1 MMAKKRILILF
12 GILGLAAA
20 FAVGGWLAG
29 KRIESPAD
37 AAARAAAPT
46 PSPIL
51 VPVEK
56 RVLSSNIVTRGTAR
70 FGLPQPISIAPSALK
85 ADTGLI
91 ATLPLPNTQFKEGS
105 VMLTASGRPVF
116 VLQGK
121 TPAYRDLVPGI
132 SGDDVLQLEQGLER
146 LGFAP
151 GRIDG
156 TYDRQTSAAVAKWY
170 KSTGWEPFGPTRDQL
185 AKVRTL
191 ERDWG
196 DARKRKLTAEATVAT
211 AVRAIETAHA
221 TAEGNNRAAAAELA
235 ARMADRRRLME
246 TQKTGTSQTVEA
258 ARVIAEHNNKAAA
271 AEVAAQ
277 VAARAL
283 IALDPRQPKTAREAA
298 DAKLELAKSAARKTQ
313 LEGEMAVQAAELAA
327 QTAERDVRL
336 AAEQLETTEAA
347 VESTRAAVASAR
359 LQGEMAV
366 QSALDALQVAQ
377 LDAKLAAASA
387 NRLAAD
393 LKLAKRKL
401 GVQVP
406 VDEIVFIPAPPV
418 RVHEV
423 TAAVGDPARGSVMSV
438 TDNQLAI
445 DSSLP
450 LDAALLVKPGMP
462 VTIDEQALGV
472 KASGIVKRVANT
484 PGTHGVDGYHIYFEV
499 RVTETSTRLEG
510 FSLRLTIPIK
520 STGGAVT
527 VVPLSALTLA
537 ADGTSRI
544 QVKNNSILEYVVVE
558 PGLSADGYVE
568 VTSLNGTIAPG
579 QLVVVGHKNPDNSI
593 LQ

>member
-1 MMAKKRILILF
+1 MAIKRILILF
-12 GILGLAAA
+12 GVLGFAAI
-20 FAVGGWLAG
+20 FAVGGWLASS
-29 KRIESPAD
+29 RIESPAD
-37 AAARAAAPT
+37 VAARAAPPI

-70 FGLPQPISIAPSALK
+70 FGLPQSISIAPSALK
-85 ADTGLI
+85 TDAGLI
-91 ATLPLPNTQFKEGS
+91 ATLPLPNIQFEEGA
-105 VMLTASGRPVF
+105 VMLTASGRPLF
-116 VLQGK
+116 VLQGE

-156 TYDRQTSAAVAKWY
+156 TYDWQTSAAVAKWY

-196 DARKRKLTAEATVAT
+196 DARKRKLAAANAAAA
-211 AVRAIETAHA
+211 AVRAIETARV

-235 ARMADRRRLME
+235 VRMADRRRLME
-246 TQKTGTSQTVEA
+246 TQKTSTAQTVEA
-258 ARVIAEHNNKAAA
+258 VRAIAEHNNRAAA

-298 DAKLELAKSAARKTQ
+298 DAKLELAKSAVRKTQ
-313 LEGEMAVQAAELAA
+313 LEGELAVQSAELAV
-327 QTAERDVRL
+327 QNAERDARW
-336 AAEQLETTEAA
+336 AAEQLELAEAA
-347 VESTRAAVASAR
+347 VESARATVASAR
-359 LQGEMAV
+359 LQDEMAV
-366 QSALDALQVAQ
+366 QAALDVLQVAKV
-377 LDAKLAAASA
+377 DAKLASDSA
-387 NRLAAD
+387 DRLAAD
-393 LKLAKRKL
+393 LKFARHKL

-423 TAAVGDPARGSVMSV
+423 MAAVGDPARGTVMSV

-462 VTIDEQALGV
+462 VTIDEQALGI
-472 KASGIVKRVANT
+472 KASGVVKRVANT

-527 VVPLSALTLA
+527 VVPISALALA
-537 ADGTSRI
+537 ADGTSRV
-544 QVKNNSILEYVVVE
+544 QVEKNGALEYIVVE
-558 PGLSADGYVE
+558 PGMSADGYVE
-568 VTSLNGTIAPG
+568 VTPVDGTIAPG
-579 QLVVVGHKNPDNSI
+579 LLVVVGHKNPENKT